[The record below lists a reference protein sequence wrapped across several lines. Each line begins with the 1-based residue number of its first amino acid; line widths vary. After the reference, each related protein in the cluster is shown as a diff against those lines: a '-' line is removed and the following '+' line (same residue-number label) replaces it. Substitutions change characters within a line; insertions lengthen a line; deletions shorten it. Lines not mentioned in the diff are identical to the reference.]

1 MKQKVYVAILAVTL
15 IIAIIGQY
23 ILRQKD
29 DEKKDINTNTTIR
42 VAGDIN
48 YPPYEFIDENGVYKG
63 YNVDIM
69 NSIAI
74 ELGVNIEFIPATWRQ
89 GIEALN
95 EGSIDAIQGIT
106 KTEFRDRQYDFSDPI
121 ARNLQVIFVRKDTT
135 YISNIKDLVNHSA
148 AIQSGDINEEVVK
161 VLSGVNVVHKSN
173 QEEALNALIQGEV
186 DAFIGNRLVGLYII
200 QRDKMTEKVKVVGEP
215 VSSAEYC
222 SAVLNNNK
230 KVLGIINEGL
240 SRIKKN
246 GTYDKINEKWFG
258 ESFYDQSK
266 AVKDTLKFVA
276 IFVMIMSSFLLFILF
291 INKKLKDMVEMRTK
305 QLTTANIQLI
315 ESEENYRRLFEMS
328 PDAVFV
334 HDMSCI
340 MFANTAAVKL
350 VGVNSLKELIGKP
363 ILAFFISD
371 ETENYRQMI
380 ENISEGQKT
389 IELSAEKIQRLD
401 KKIVDVEIRITPFVN
416 NGKTVMLSI
425 VRDLTDKKLLSE
437 ALEYDKVR
445 TEFFS
450 NMSHEFRTPLNVILS
465 TIQLFE
471 MRMKSGML
479 KEEINIMGYISTVKQ
494 NSFRLVRLV
503 NNLIDLT
510 KIEANFY
517 KIKLQNYNIIYLVED
532 ITLSV
537 KEYVENKG
545 INLVFDT
552 EVEEK
557 VVACDPDKIER
568 IMLNLLSNAVK
579 FTPHGGTIEV
589 SIKELPKSIIISV
602 RDTGIGIP
610 EDKLAM
616 VFERFQQ
623 VDKSLTRNHEGSG
636 IGLSLVKSLVEMQGG
651 SISLNSQVSCG
662 SEFIIEMPIIEQLEA
677 NVNVVQH
684 TQEVSVERINIEFSD
699 IYS

>member
-1 MKQKVYVAILAVTL
+1 MKRKVYVAILAVILLVTVV
-15 IIAIIGQY
+15 GQY
-23 ILRQKD
+23 TLKHKNNV
-29 DEKKDINTNTTIR
+29 EKNIYARTVRI
-42 VAGDIN
+42 AGDVN

-74 ELGVNIEFIPATWRQ
+74 ELGINIEFIPMTWRQ
-89 GIEALN
+89 GVDALN
-95 EGSIDAIQGIT
+95 KGDVDAIQGIT
-106 KTEFRDRQYDFSDPI
+106 KTEFRDRRYDFSNPI
-121 ARNLQVIFVRKDTT
+121 ARNIQVIFVRKDTT
-135 YISNIKDLVNHSA
+135 YVSSVDDLVNHTV

-161 VLSGVNVVHKSN
+161 VLSGVNVVHKPN
-173 QEEALNALIQGEV
+173 QEEALNALVKGEV
-186 DAFIGNRLVGLYII
+186 DAFIGNRLVGLYVT
-200 QRDKMTEKVKVVGEP
+200 QRDKIAEKVKIVGDP

-222 SAVLNNNK
+222 SAVLNNNDE
-230 KVLGIINEGL
+230 VLGIINEGL
-240 SRIKKN
+240 SRIKDN

-266 AVKDTLKFVA
+266 AVKDTLKFVI
-276 IFVMIMSSFLLFILF
+276 IFVTIMSSFLLFILF
-291 INKKLKDMVEMRTK
+291 VNKKLKKMVETRTK
-305 QLTTANIQLI
+305 QLTIANTQLI
-315 ESEENYRRLFEMS
+315 ESEEKYRRLFEIS

-334 HDMSCI
+334 HDMDSI
-340 MFANTAAVKL
+340 VFANTAAVKL
-350 VGVNSLKELIGKP
+350 VGVNDLNELIGKP
-363 ILAFFISD
+363 ILDFFMPD
-371 ETENYRQMI
+371 DTKNYRQMI
-380 ENISEGQKT
+380 ENINEGQKT
-389 IELSAEKIQRLD
+389 IEFGSEKIQRPD
-401 KKIVDVEIRITPFVN
+401 KKMVDVEIRITPFVN
-416 NGKTVMLSI
+416 NGKTMMLSI
-425 VRDLTDKKLLSE
+425 VRDLTDKKLLN
-437 ALEYDKVR
+437 AAIEYDKLR

-471 MRMKSGML
+471 MRMRNGIV
-479 KEEINIMGYISTVKQ
+479 KEENNIKRYVNTVKQ

-517 KIKLQNYNIIYLVED
+517 KINLQNYNIIYLVED

-557 VVACDPDKIER
+557 IVACDPDKIER

-579 FTPHGGTIEV
+579 FTPQGGTIEV
-589 SIKELPKSIIISV
+589 NVKELPKSIIISV

-610 EDKLAM
+610 QDKIRM

-636 IGLSLVKSLVEMQGG
+636 IGLSLVKSLVEMHGG
-651 SISLNSQVSCG
+651 NISLNSQIGCG
-662 SEFIIEMPIIEQLEA
+662 SEFIIELPLTEHFEDDASVI
-677 NVNVVQH
+677 QH
-684 TQEVSVERINIEFSD
+684 AQEVSVERINIEFSD